1 MGDFDRVS
9 KKLKEISSDEAEALE
24 KEGFWLSGRG
34 LSILLGAVT
43 LVWLIFGL
51 IAYNLPATLE
61 ESGQSGDMFG
71 GVTALFSG
79 LAFAGLIFTL
89 FVQKQ
94 ELRYQRK
101 ELSHLVTEQRETKG
115 HLKDQAS
122 HLKSQSDFIERQIF
136 ENNFFQLLRSFN
148 EYVANT
154 RVTENKTMHEGHDSY
169 EVISE
174 NLKRRVTGFWDQ
186 PSVGSVNF
194 IESYEAF
201 YQDNKNDLGP
211 YYRQLYNI
219 LKFIKNS
226 KLEDQKFYSNVVRA
240 QISSSELSL
249 LACNI
254 ASQYGST
261 KMAPLVKEF
270 DFLKYCDDDR
280 FLRNVAW
287 DSHLG
292 DFFDGWAFFEN
303 LEADP
308 LLQK

>member
-1 MGDFDRVS
+1 MN
-9 KKLKEISSDEAEALE
+9 KKLMEGSSDQIEELE
-24 KEGFWLSGRG
+24 KEGFWLSGKG

-43 LVWLIFGL
+43 LVWLVFGI

-115 HLKDQAS
+115 HLKDQAT

-136 ENNFFQLLRSFN
+136 ENNFFQLLSSFN
-148 EYVANT
+148 IYVLNT
-154 RVTENKTMHEGHDSY
+154 KVAWTETTFEGHDAYGHIYGTLNS
-169 EVISE
+169 
-174 NLKRRVTGFWDQ
+174 RVSGYYDKHAD
-186 PSVGSVNF
+186 GSVNF
-194 IESYEAF
+194 SEQYEGFLA
-201 YQDNKNDLGP
+201 DRKDVLGP
-211 YYRQLYNI
+211 YFRQLYNI
-219 LKFIKNS
+219 LKFIRHS
-226 KLEDQKFYSNVVRA
+226 GLEDKKFYSNIVRA

-254 ASQYGST
+254 ASIHGSQ
-261 KMAPLVKEF
+261 KLAPLVKEF
-270 DFLKYCDDDR
+270 DLLKHCDDAR
-280 FLRNVAW
+280 FLRNPAW
-287 DSHLG
+287 DSHLEE
-292 DFFDGWAFFEN
+292 FFKGWGFFEN
-303 LEADP
+303 MKTDP
-308 LLQK
+308 LPKK